1 MVQKNVIMKL
11 ANISGAFLPP
21 DFAFKFQHSNRKLI
35 LFLRTESG
43 VVTYYNVHCTGPST
57 HKHPKKPLWT
67 IAEEWIVL
75 SKQICMSVKFFTM
88 VNTTLPCNP

>member
-1 MVQKNVIMKL
+1 MVQKNVMKL

-21 DFAFKFQHSNRKLI
+21 DFPFKFQHSNRKLI

-43 VVTYYNVHCTGPST
+43 VVTYYNVHCTGIPST

-88 VNTTLPCNP
+88 VNTTLPCNL

>member
-1 MVQKNVIMKL
+1 MVQKNVMKL

-21 DFAFKFQHSNRKLI
+21 DFPFKFQHSNRKLI

-57 HKHPKKPLWT
+57 HKHPKKPLWLT

-75 SKQICMSVKFFTM
+75 SKQICMSCEILY
-88 VNTTLPCNP
+88 NG